1 MLFWF
6 YKCFELIFRDTF
18 FIKLNMISLMKC
30 SNDTSSE
37 ELHKLVDLIF
47 AANLLSCTN
56 TKFKI
61 KWPVMLLFSPLA
73 MAS

>member
-1 MLFWF
+1 MLFWS

-30 SNDTSSE
+30 SNDTSNE